1 MHLEWK
7 LWQPK
12 PTYVLKTLQPS
23 TFHTLADH
31 FAKTLNTEV
40 DVRLLQYRE
49 QWSVFYNSVDSA
61 AFRLYMTLYDPPQ
74 PKKMG
79 QGVLMGEPCIV
90 IDDFTLYPE
99 NGKVRAHLVFALLTA
114 MESTGFV
121 CIMVQPKSLSQ
132 ARVYARLGFG
142 RLPEADAMYGF
153 RFKAKSPMTQLAT
166 KPLIRIRSK

>member
-12 PTYVLKTLQPS
+12 PTHVLKTLQPS

-31 FAKTLNTEV
+31 FSQTLDAEV
-40 DVRLLQYRE
+40 DVRLLRYRE

-74 PKKMG
+74 PKKLG
-79 QGVLMGEPCIV
+79 QGVMVGEPCIV

-99 NGKVRAHLVFALLTA
+99 DGKIRAHLVFALLTA
-114 MESTGFV
+114 METTAFA
-121 CIMVQPKSLSQ
+121 CIMVQPKSLPQ
-132 ARVYARLGFG
+132 ARVYARLGFY
-142 RLPEADAMYGF
+142 RLTEADSMYGF
-153 RFKAKSPMTQLAT
+153 RFKAKSPQPQVTS